1 MGILFTIIMMTF
13 ALRVTG
19 FILRIVGKMFGSIF
33 GFIVFLMI
41 ASFAVKVIGYA
52 LIAVPI
58 IMVIGIIGII
68 THSVAI
74 TV

>member
-1 MGILFTIIMMTF
+1 MGILFIIIMMAF

-58 IMVIGIIGII
+58 IMVIGIIGIL